1 MTIDTRIAP
10 VKPPLDGYYS
20 RIIAYLCAALT
31 FSALLIEN
39 GHRLCYLVAI
49 LYSLAY
55 PQLAQYLPTRLP
67 RLPHLPQRLSLLAL
81 DALHTGV
88 FIALLGFNYVPSIM
102 FVVLLGLSCLIAGGP
117 AYLAEIGRAHV

>member
-67 RLPHLPQRLSLLAL
+67 RLPHLPQRLSLVALGSPSFRRRVRPDGCVGRLRSRPGGL
-81 DALHTGV
+81 DA
-88 FIALLGFNYVPSIM
+88 I
-102 FVVLLGLSCLIAGGP
+102 
-117 AYLAEIGRAHV
+117 R

>member
-55 PQLAQYLPTRLP
+55 PQLAQYLPTR
-67 RLPHLPQRLSLLAL
+67 RSGQH
-81 DALHTGV
+81 
-88 FIALLGFNYVPSIM
+88 
-102 FVVLLGLSCLIAGGP
+102 
-117 AYLAEIGRAHV
+117 AHS